1 MIKFEGVSKVFQSKG
16 REVAAVQDVSLSIE
30 KGEIFGVIGF
40 SGAGKST
47 LLRLVNLLERPT
59 TGKVIVN
66 DQENLSLTEKELRMM
81 RAKNWND
88 LSDL

>member
-47 LLRLVNLLERPT
+47 LLRLVNLLRT
-59 TGKVIVN
+59 TN
-66 DQENLSLTEKELRMM
+66 
-81 RAKNWND
+81 NWK
-88 LSDL
+88 SDCQ